1 MAKNKKTYELVKY
14 NYTPNKEKKYSKE
27 EIVDLYGD
35 GIPYFSLEELDMD
48 TCEYS
53 LQSLVD
59 HFRKDPNEKIGFA
72 VKVSKKGS
80 VYYLPALFDAPYMK
94 DILSKLKTN
103 TIDTISGKR
112 TVKQVPRASL
122 VQDIWQ
128 EIKTWIER
136 KNMSAL
142 KSVFG
147 NSNFSYR
154 LYSFMQN
161 DYTNSI
167 DKMTD
172 LYSIYQEFLN
182 YEVFRKALIKMKDGK
197 AKRLVANLKMNTKKF
212 QGNNSFDKYYL
223 AQVEANDYNTK
234 SDDHEGFLSPL
245 ERWQM
250 ENDHSKRSK

>member
-1 MAKNKKTYELVKY
+1 
-14 NYTPNKEKKYSKE
+14 
-27 EIVDLYGD
+27 
-35 GIPYFSLEELDMD
+35 
-48 TCEYS
+48 
-53 LQSLVD
+53 
-59 HFRKDPNEKIGFA
+59 
-72 VKVSKKGS
+72 
-80 VYYLPALFDAPYMK
+80 
-94 DILSKLKTN
+94 
-103 TIDTISGKR
+103 
-112 TVKQVPRASL
+112 
-122 VQDIWQ
+122 
-128 EIKTWIER
+128 
-136 KNMSAL
+136 MSAL

-182 YEVFRKALIKMKDGK
+182 YEVFRKALIKMKDEK

-212 QGNNSFDKYYL
+212 QGNSSPDKYYL